1 MDGWMNGWMDDG
13 EGLLNCGLVDYYCF
27 FILNEL
33 FWSCAMKSCL

>member
-1 MDGWMNGWMDDG
+1 MDGWMMGRDC
-13 EGLLNCGLVDYYCF
+13 LIVDWFIIGF